1 MPSGEPAA
9 AAAAVPRP
17 LRVAFLLQDFT
28 TGGISQWIYT
38 VCRELHRTH
47 PGAFDFHFIATHG
60 WVIRDYFHRV
70 GTPVFLGREGHA
82 PNWLVWRRVR
92 RYLARL
98 RPHVVQFS
106 NLRAYRDLV
115 VALRP
120 PVVVDRKAG
129 MRTLDRYSL
138 RGVDVV
144 ISQNQQV
151 VDALADRFDPART
164 FLVYPGVDIEAL
176 RAVVPDRLG
185 FSDDDVIVGQL
196 SRLGRGQGH
205 GLLIDA
211 VLSVRKRHPNVRLVL
226 VGGTTPQAGAVDLLP
241 ELRARAAPLGD
252 SVRFTGDVSEPFAL
266 MAGFDIATVTSTR
279 EVSEGIPRK
288 LVEPMARGIPCV
300 TTDSGAC
307 PEAVDDEVNGF
318 VVEDGNVAQMADR
331 IERLVT
337 DRALYAKFSAA
348 AREKVER
355 VFDIRVEAQKV
366 RTIYLDAYARRKA
379 APVWRRWLWTSA

>member
-1 MPSGEPAA
+1 
-9 AAAAVPRP
+9 
-17 LRVAFLLQDFT
+17 
-28 TGGISQWIYT
+28 
-38 VCRELHRTH
+38 
-47 PGAFDFHFIATHG
+47 
-60 WVIRDYFHRV
+60 
-70 GTPVFLGREGHA
+70 
-82 PNWLVWRRVR
+82 
-92 RYLARL
+92 
-98 RPHVVQFS
+98 
-106 NLRAYRDLV
+106 
-115 VALRP
+115 
-120 PVVVDRKAG
+120 
-129 MRTLDRYSL
+129 
-138 RGVDVV
+138 
-144 ISQNQQV
+144 
-151 VDALADRFDPART
+151 
-164 FLVYPGVDIEAL
+164 
-176 RAVVPDRLG
+176 
-185 FSDDDVIVGQL
+185 
-196 SRLGRGQGH
+196 
-205 GLLIDA
+205 
-211 VLSVRKRHPNVRLVL
+211 VL